1 MALVVQRTLQSKFPE
16 SVPFIGEKITDLSF
30 DRYFAIHRDQYPR
43 EAKHFVENLL
53 KVLIKMNFTHGHLS
67 TDNVLVSQIR
77 NNKGFLEP
85 LITKFTYSSLEPSG
99 SSDAL
104 DFLSSVRN
112 FESRVGMYTLT
123 NLITDI
129 LHIEPKTT
137 HEVLQYWRFGV
148 PTLQKIAPLSPVQK
162 KTLPPIEVSKKTFI
176 NLDILIENRRVKLM
190 NPMTKRWDVL
200 RFFTKDF
207 IWKIL
212 EKNGRFD
219 MSEVRARTIVR
230 SDVHGGPSHLEL
242 YILKLFKRD
251 GVVPALRRK
260 IPPMS
265 INQG

>member
-1 MALVVQRTLQSKFPE
+1 MEVHRTLQSKFPE
-16 SVPFIGEKITDLSF
+16 SVPYIGEKITDLSF
-30 DRYFAIHRDQYPR
+30 ERYFAVHRDQYPR

-53 KVLIKMNFTHGHLS
+53 KLLIKMNFTHGHLS
-67 TDNVLVSQIR
+67 TENVLVSQIR

-85 LITKFTYSSLEPSG
+85 LITNFRYSNMKPSG

-104 DFLSSVRN
+104 DFLHSVRN
-112 FESRVGMYTLT
+112 FEGRVGMYTLT

-129 LHIEPKTT
+129 LNLEPKTT
-137 HEVLQYWRFGV
+137 QDVLQYWKFGA
-148 PTLQKIAPLSPVQK
+148 PTLQKIVPLSPLVVPK
-162 KTLPPIEVSKKTFI
+162 KTLPPIEAPKKAFV

-190 NPMTKRWDVL
+190 NPLTKRWDVL

-242 YILKLFKRD
+242 YILKLFKKD
-251 GVVPALRRK
+251 GVIPALRRK